1 MSKQKCLVCKGRV
14 RPPKRP
20 WTETPTGIHFYE
32 TTTSMEVYAREL
44 ARLGKKVPFVH
55 ELCAQRA
62 KKPLPQPHMVV
73 LDLEARLQYYRRH
86 AA

>member
-1 MSKQKCLVCKGRV
+1 MSKLKCLVCKGRV

-20 WTETPTGIHFYE
+20 WTETPTGIHFYG
-32 TTTSMEVYAREL
+32 TTSSMEAYARDL

-55 ELCAQRA
+55 ERCAQTA
-62 KKPLPQPHMVV
+62 KKELPQPHMVV
-73 LDLEARLQYYRRH
+73 LDLEARLQYYRKH